1 MCPYKAN
8 RLKRVKIVEKTIS
21 IMHSKPMLR
30 ANYYFNEI
38 CRQNQKGYCS
48 KLITEL
54 SKSIKALKNTGYF
67 FQVCDSVF
75 QCMDGSDEKYC
86 APKQEDAEDNDN
98 NEVEDDVNDEGTGQI
113 VI

>member
-1 MCPYKAN
+1 MKMWGYFHFCFFKEYK
-8 RLKRVKIVEKTIS
+8 VI
-21 IMHSKPMLR
+21 
-30 ANYYFNEI
+30 
-38 CRQNQKGYCS
+38 
-48 KLITEL
+48 
-54 SKSIKALKNTGYF
+54 F

-86 APKQEDAEDNDN
+86 APKQEDTENDDN

>member
-1 MCPYKAN
+1 MVMSDMGYTNSVCNLGQFACFDGRGCVP
-8 RLKRVKIVEKTIS
+8 
-21 IMHSKPMLR
+21 
-30 ANYYFNEI
+30 NENVRI
-38 CRQNQKGYCS
+38 FSFLFFQRIQG
-48 KLITEL
+48 T
-54 SKSIKALKNTGYF
+54 F

-86 APKQEDAEDNDN
+86 APKQEDAENNDN